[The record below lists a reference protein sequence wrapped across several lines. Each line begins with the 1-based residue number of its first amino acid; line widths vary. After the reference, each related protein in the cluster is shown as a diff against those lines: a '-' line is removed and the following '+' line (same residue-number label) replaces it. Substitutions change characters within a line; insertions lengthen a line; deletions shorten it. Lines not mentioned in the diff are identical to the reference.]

1 MGQYYNILI
10 KKDDKYILYNR
21 SFRKT
26 DGSAE
31 YEPAKLTE
39 HSFIGNTTMSCVSN
53 LILRKPKKVAWVGD
67 YSNQYEENEKVNNL
81 DYNQMKELHDLEWKH
96 ELRANILPFKP
107 LLVNF
112 LLLVNWDKKQY
123 IDMCDYI
130 EKSTVKEGYL
140 QGMCLHP
147 LSLLTALGNGFGGGD
162 YHGTNEELVGSW
174 CLDTISFESIDIEN
188 KLIKKGFK
196 ALDVIFLEK

>member
-1 MGQYYNILI
+1 
-10 KKDDKYILYNR
+10 
-21 SFRKT
+21 
-26 DGSAE
+26 
-31 YEPAKLTE
+31 
-39 HSFIGNTTMSCVSN
+39 
-53 LILRKPKKVAWVGD
+53 
-67 YSNQYEENEKVNNL
+67 
-81 DYNQMKELHDLEWKH
+81 MKELCKLAWND
-96 ELRANILPFKP
+96 ELKENILPFKP
-107 LLVNF
+107 LLVKF

-123 IDMCDYI
+123 IDMYDYI

-174 CLDTISFESIDIEN
+174 CLDTISFESYDIKN

-196 ALDVIFLEK
+196 ALDVIFKEK